1 MNNSLERPFISV
13 IIPVYN
19 VQEYIIKCLDSI
31 VNQDISCTIEVIIV
45 DDCGQD
51 QSIALAKEFV
61 TKNSSSKINFK
72 LIRHPHNKG
81 QGAARNEGVKAAKG
95 KYLFFIDSDD
105 SLFPD
110 SLRTLVQFAATSNYD
125 IIEGQTAY
133 SNQEGQIFKKTQCRG
148 CHNVNPDEL
157 WQIGN
162 IWKPVCWNKI
172 IKRDYFIKHNL
183 WFIEGI
189 FYEDLHWA
197 TLVALSDPQ
206 IMVIP
211 NVTYNYLIR
220 SNSTTHTI
228 TEKHIGSFKKLLN
241 SLKDIYLKNNKI
253 WKDETIVNFV
263 AQFERLR
270 SMSIDLIIPY
280 CNESIKRSYI
290 DEIRLIKLVGYS
302 EILTNKNLDIKH
314 KLKITPL
321 FCGILATSLIKA
333 KSFVSKLLSK

>member
-1 MNNSLERPFISV
+1 MNNSFESPLISV

-31 VNQDISCTIEVIIV
+31 VNQDISDPFEIIIV

-51 QSIALAKEFV
+51 QSMTLAKKFAA
-61 TKNSSSKINFK
+61 NHSSSKINFVF
-72 LIRHPHNKG
+72 IRHPYNKG

-105 SLFPD
+105 SLFPN
-110 SLRTLVQFAATSNYD
+110 SLSNLLRFAATSDYD

-133 SNQEGQIFKKTQCRG
+133 SNQEGQIFKKTQRSD
-148 CHNVNPDEL
+148 CHNVNYDEL

-172 IKRDYFIKHNL
+172 IRRDFFIKHNL

-211 NVTYNYLIR
+211 DVTYNYLIR

-228 TEKHIGSFKKLLN
+228 TEKHIGSFKILLN
-241 SLKDIYLKNNKI
+241 SLKDIYLGSNKI
-253 WKDETIVNFV
+253 WKKETIINFV

-270 SMSIDLIIPY
+270 STSIDLIVPY
-280 CNESIKRSYI
+280 CNNSISREYI
-290 DEIRLIKLVGYS
+290 DEIRRISIVGYTK
-302 EILTNKNLDIKH
+302 ILTNKSLDLR
-314 KLKITPL
+314 LKIKVTPL
-321 FCGILATSLIKA
+321 FCGIFAATLIKT
-333 KSFVSKLLSK
+333 KSFISKHLRK